1 MARYKLTNEMMAREI
16 ANGKSK
22 VYGPD
27 CNSHVECY
35 ESAMAMAEL
44 KNKRFVEYM
53 RDVMFDLEHGQIEKV
68 KNLLSDLII
77 NYSE

>member
-1 MARYKLTNEMMAREI
+1 MAKYELTNEMMAREI
-16 ANGKSK
+16 AKGKSK

-27 CNSHVECY
+27 CDSHVECY
-35 ESAMAMAEL
+35 ESAMAMAEW

-53 RDVMFDLEHGQIEKV
+53 RDVMCELEHGQIEKV
-68 KNLLSDLII
+68 KNTLSDLII